1 MQYRSARRT
10 NNITVTS
17 YQLPVKKEISLTGHW
32 LLATGNFSRE
42 GASNVGERTE
52 QVITLSLPSSMQHVY
67 LLTAV
72 VTEILKETDFDE
84 NTQERINLAAIE
96 AGTNASEHGDREDPD
111 KPTIFQLILTENQLI
126 INTADEEVESRHK
139 ESETEQVIT
148 LSLPSSMRHV
158 YLLDVVVTEILNNLD
173 FAEEI
178 QEQINL
184 AAIEAGTNAIK
195 HGNKEDPSKKAIMQF
210 LLDEDKLTIVIEDE
224 GEGFTRKEVAD
235 PLDPENLLKSSGRG
249 LFLMEA
255 CMDAVTYEAN
265 GTIIKMVKYKT

>member
-1 MQYRSARRT
+1 M
-10 NNITVTS
+10 
-17 YQLPVKKEISLTGHW
+17 
-32 LLATGNFSRE
+32 
-42 GASNVGERTE
+42 
-52 QVITLSLPSSMQHVY
+52 LSLPSSMQHVY

-96 AGTNASEHGDREDPD
+96 AGTNAIENDDREGPG
-111 KPTIFQLILTENQLI
+111 KQITFQLMLTENELSLS
-126 INTADEEVESRHK
+126 TLEESGALKHK
-139 ESETEQVIT
+139 ETETAQVIM
-148 LSLPSSMRHV
+148 LSLPSSMQHV
-158 YLLDVVVTEILNNLD
+158 YLLDVVVSEVLKEVGFTE
-173 FAEEI
+173 ET

-195 HGNKEDPSKKAIMQF
+195 HGNKEDPRKRATIQF
-210 LLDEDKLTIVIEDE
+210 ILDDDKLTIVIQDE
-224 GEGFTRKEVAD
+224 GEGFTRQEVAD

-265 GTIIKMVKYKT
+265 GTIIKMVKYKAEVVTSNQ

>member
-1 MQYRSARRT
+1 
-10 NNITVTS
+10 
-17 YQLPVKKEISLTGHW
+17 
-32 LLATGNFSRE
+32 
-42 GASNVGERTE
+42 VGERTE
-52 QVITLSLPSSMQHVY
+52 QVITLSLPSSMRHVY
-67 LLTAV
+67 LLKAV

-84 NTQERINLAAIE
+84 DTQARINLAAIE
-96 AGTNASEHGDREDPD
+96 AGTNTIEHDDREDPG
-111 KPTIFQLILTENQLI
+111 KLTVFQLMLTEDELI
-126 INTADEEVESRHK
+126 INTTDEREESRHK
-139 ESETEQVIT
+139 ETGTEQVIT

-158 YLLDVVVTEILNNLD
+158 YLLDVVVTEILQEKGFN
-173 FAEEI
+173 EEI

-195 HGNKEDPSKKAIMQF
+195 HGNKENPSKKAIIQF

-255 CMDAVTYEAN
+255 YMDTVTYEAN

>member
-1 MQYRSARRT
+1 M
-10 NNITVTS
+10 
-17 YQLPVKKEISLTGHW
+17 
-32 LLATGNFSRE
+32 
-42 GASNVGERTE
+42 GERTE
-52 QVITLSLPSSMQHVY
+52 QVIMLSLPSSMRHVY
-67 LLTAV
+67 LLKAV

-84 NTQERINLAAIE
+84 DTQERINRAAIE
-96 AGTNASEHGDREDPD
+96 AGTNAIQGHGDREDPD
-111 KPTIFQLILTENQLI
+111 KTTIFQITLIEDELI
-126 INTADEEVESRHK
+126 INTVDESQESRHK
-139 ESETEQVIT
+139 ESETEQIIT

-158 YLLDVVVTEILNNLD
+158 YLLDVVVTEVLKDLD

-195 HGNKEDPSKKAIMQF
+195 HGNKEDPSKKATMQF
-210 LLDEDKLTIVIEDE
+210 LLDADKLTIVIEDE

-255 CMDAVTYEAN
+255 CMDSVTYEAN

>member
-1 MQYRSARRT
+1 M
-10 NNITVTS
+10 
-17 YQLPVKKEISLTGHW
+17 
-32 LLATGNFSRE
+32 
-42 GASNVGERTE
+42 GERTE
-52 QVITLSLPSSMQHVY
+52 QVITLSLPSSMRHVY
-67 LLTAV
+67 LLKAV
-72 VTEILKETDFDE
+72 VTEILKETDFDD

-96 AGTNASEHGDREDPD
+96 AGTNAIEHGDREGPG
-111 KPTIFQLILTENQLI
+111 KPAIFQLILTEDELI
-126 INTADEEVESRHK
+126 ISIMGEGEESTHK
-139 ESETEQVIT
+139 ESETQQVIT

-158 YLLDVVVTEILNNLD
+158 YLLDVVVTEVLKDLG

-195 HGNKEDPSKKAIMQF
+195 HGNKEDPNKKAVMQF
-210 LLDEDKLTIVIEDE
+210 LLGEEKLMIVIEDE
-224 GEGFTRKEVAD
+224 GDGFTRKEVAD

-265 GTIIKMVKYKT
+265 GTIIKMVKYKEAAEA

>member
-1 MQYRSARRT
+1 M
-10 NNITVTS
+10 
-17 YQLPVKKEISLTGHW
+17 
-32 LLATGNFSRE
+32 
-42 GASNVGERTE
+42 GERTE
-52 QVITLSLPSSMQHVY
+52 QAITLSLPSSMQHVY

-96 AGTNASEHGDREDPD
+96 AGTNAIENDDREGPGEQI
-111 KPTIFQLILTENQLI
+111 TFQLMLTENELSLS
-126 INTADEEVESRHK
+126 TLEESGALKHK
-139 ESETEQVIT
+139 ETETAQVIM
-148 LSLPSSMRHV
+148 LSLPSSMQHV
-158 YLLDVVVTEILNNLD
+158 YLLDVVVSEVLKEVGFTE
-173 FAEEI
+173 ET

-195 HGNKEDPSKKAIMQF
+195 HGNKEDPRKRATIQF
-210 LLDEDKLTIVIEDE
+210 ILDDDKLTIVIQDE
-224 GEGFTRKEVAD
+224 GDGFTRQEVAD

-265 GTIIKMVKYKT
+265 GTIIKMVKYKAELEPQ

>member
-1 MQYRSARRT
+1 M
-10 NNITVTS
+10 
-17 YQLPVKKEISLTGHW
+17 
-32 LLATGNFSRE
+32 
-42 GASNVGERTE
+42 GERTE
-52 QVITLSLPSSMQHVY
+52 QVITLSLPSSMRHVY
-67 LLTAV
+67 LLRAV

-84 NTQERINLAAIE
+84 DTQERVNLAAIE
-96 AGTNASEHGDREDPD
+96 AGTNAIEHDDREDPG
-111 KPTIFQLILTENQLI
+111 KLTVFQLMLTEDELI
-126 INTADEEVESRHK
+126 ISTTDVGEESRHK
-139 ESETEQVIT
+139 ETGTEQVIT

-158 YLLDVVVTEILNNLD
+158 YLLDVVVTEILKEKGFN
-173 FAEEI
+173 EEI

-184 AAIEAGTNAIK
+184 AVIEAGTNAIK
-195 HGNKEDPSKKAIMQF
+195 HGNKEDPSKKAIIQF

-255 CMDAVTYEAN
+255 YMDAVTYEAN